1 MCTSYAQDI
10 TSMTTTSPVYQ
21 NKPQRANSE
30 DINTIPEHNEQNLIN
45 GYALQR
51 ASSSDPKLP
60 TQNNIRRD
68 SVSSEEDLYNRSPT
82 TPTPHL
88 ISNGSVSSSVISTPT
103 YLNEKTSRLQTI
115 ESGLSLAD
123 QQQATAKSPKPPLH
137 SPHRSNSNS
146 SSSSLLPPIPNEEDD
161 DKRSNS
167 ILPQITL
174 QRQASHQSQQSTTS
188 YYSVDA
194 GKHNFL
200 SYNTPNPNLTGDN
213 DSINT
218 HVSNGSLVFK
228 YQVGEETPP
237 ADYALPA
244 SILKVYGDDVS
255 PNTNDDEGDR
265 NVRGG
270 VNHHHWHSGISST
283 IVYKPSFDEDT
294 TDGDEEIDEELGT
307 RLQNAGDNTEQG
319 KKKSKNKPPRK
330 SPPRL
335 PHLPYHERKR
345 LAELEEKEK
354 QRRKS
359 EADEKEKKRK
369 SRKVSPKKTRIVK
382 GASREYKVHTSEQ
395 TPLNDTKNGYGSSKN
410 EDNKTQA
417 TGNNPSWF
425 GQLVNIVTGNN
436 NSTDID
442 VEEEAKSY
450 LNQGQAFLKKT
461 EKERMKLKE
470 QGRKEELAHVNIPVS
485 NQSL

>member
-1 MCTSYAQDI
+1 MSTD
-10 TSMTTTSPVYQ
+10 TTSPVYQ

-30 DINTIPEHNEQNLIN
+30 DINNVNEQQNLTN
-45 GYALQR
+45 SYALQR

-60 TQNNIRRD
+60 TQSNIRRD
-68 SVSSEEDLYNRSPT
+68 SISSEETDSVYNAT
-82 TPTPHL
+82 TPPRHL
-88 ISNGSVSSSVISTPT
+88 ISNGSVSSSVMSTPT

-123 QQQATAKSPKPPLH
+123 QQQAAKSPKPPLH
-137 SPHRSNSNS
+137 SPHRSSSN

-161 DKRSNS
+161 DKRINS

-174 QRQASHQSQQSTTS
+174 QRQTSHQSQQSTTS

-200 SYNTPNPNLTGDN
+200 SYNTPNPYLSGDN

-255 PNTNDDEGDR
+255 PNTNDEETSKDG
-265 NVRGG
+265 RGG
-270 VNHHHWHSGISST
+270 VNHHNWHSGISST

-307 RLQNAGDNTEQG
+307 TLQNAGDNTEQG
-319 KKKSKNKPPRK
+319 KKKSKSKPPRK

-369 SRKVSPKKTRIVK
+369 SNRKVSPKKTRIVK
-382 GASREYKVHTSEQ
+382 GASRDYKVHTSEH
-395 TPLNDTKNGYGSSKN
+395 TPLNDTKNGYGSSSNKR
-410 EDNKTQA
+410 EDEQQQA
-417 TGNNPSWF
+417 KDGGNPSWF
-425 GQLVNIVTGNN
+425 GQLVNIVTGNRD
-436 NSTDID
+436 SSDID

>member
-1 MCTSYAQDI
+1 
-10 TSMTTTSPVYQ
+10 MTTTDTTSPVYQ

-30 DINTIPEHNEQNLIN
+30 DINNNAINEQNLTSS
-45 GYALQR
+45 YALQR

-60 TQNNIRRD
+60 TQHNIRRD
-68 SVSSEEDLYNRSPT
+68 SISSEESDSVYNAI
-82 TPTPHL
+82 TPPRHL
-88 ISNGSVSSSVISTPT
+88 ISNGSVSSSVMSTPT

-123 QQQATAKSPKPPLH
+123 QQAAKSPKPPLH
-137 SPHRSNSNS
+137 SPHRSSSNGI
-146 SSSSLLPPIPNEEDD
+146 SSLLPPIPNEEDD

-174 QRQASHQSQQSTTS
+174 QRQTSHQSQQSTTS

-200 SYNTPNPNLTGDN
+200 SYNTPNPNIGGDN

-255 PNTNDDEGDR
+255 PNTNDGEETNED
-265 NVRGG
+265 VRGG
-270 VNHHHWHSGISST
+270 INHHNWHSGVSST

-307 RLQNAGDNTEQG
+307 TLQNAGDNTEQEG

-369 SRKVSPKKTRIVK
+369 SNRKVSPKKTRIVK
-382 GASREYKVHTSEQ
+382 GASRDYKVHTSEQ
-395 TPLNDTKNGYGSSKN
+395 TPLNDTNNGYGSSKSDDN
-410 EDNKTQA
+410 EQQQA
-417 TGNNPSWF
+417 TGNNNPSWF

-436 NSTDID
+436 NSSNID

>member
-1 MCTSYAQDI
+1 
-10 TSMTTTSPVYQ
+10 MTTTDATSPIYQ

-30 DINTIPEHNEQNLIN
+30 DINNANEQQNLIN
-45 GYALQR
+45 SYALQR

-60 TQNNIRRD
+60 TQNNNTHDMHNNNIRRD
-68 SVSSEEDLYNRSPT
+68 SMSSEESDSIYNAT
-82 TPTPHL
+82 TPPRHL
-88 ISNGSVSSSVISTPT
+88 ISNGSVSSSAMSTPT
-103 YLNEKTSRLQTI
+103 YLNENTSRLQTI

-123 QQQATAKSPKPPLH
+123 QQAAAAKSPKPPLH
-137 SPHRSNSNS
+137 SPHRSSSNGS
-146 SSSSLLPPIPNEEDD
+146 STLLPPIPNEEDD
-161 DKRSNS
+161 NKTSNS

-174 QRQASHQSQQSTTS
+174 QRQTSHQSQQSTTS

-200 SYNTPNPNLTGDN
+200 SYNTPNPNISGDN

-255 PNTNDDEGDR
+255 PNTNDEEGDK

-270 VNHHHWHSGISST
+270 VNHHNWHSGISST

-307 RLQNAGDNTEQG
+307 TLQNVGDNTEQG
-319 KKKSKNKPPRK
+319 KKKSKPPRK

-359 EADEKEKKRK
+359 EAEEKEKRRK

-395 TPLNDTKNGYGSSKN
+395 TPLNDTKNGYGSSKT
-410 EDNKTQA
+410 EDNEQQP

-436 NSTDID
+436 SSDID

-470 QGRKEELAHVNIPVS
+470 QGRKEELAHINIPVS

>member
-1 MCTSYAQDI
+1 MHKIFT
-10 TSMTTTSPVYQ
+10 TMTVDTTSPIYQ

-30 DINTIPEHNEQNLIN
+30 DINNANEQQNLTN
-45 GYALQR
+45 SYALQR

-60 TQNNIRRD
+60 TQHNIRRD
-68 SVSSEEDLYNRSPT
+68 SISSEESDSVYNAT
-82 TPTPHL
+82 TPPRHL
-88 ISNGSVSSSVISTPT
+88 ISNGSVSSSVVSTPT

-123 QQQATAKSPKPPLH
+123 QQAAAAKSPKPPLH
-137 SPHRSNSNS
+137 SPHRSSSNG
-146 SSSSLLPPIPNEEDD
+146 SSSLLPPIPNEEDD
-161 DKRSNS
+161 NKTSNS

-174 QRQASHQSQQSTTS
+174 QRQTSHQSQQSTTS

-200 SYNTPNPNLTGDN
+200 SYNTPNPNLSGDN

-255 PNTNDDEGDR
+255 PNTNTEETSKD
-265 NVRGG
+265 VRGG
-270 VNHHHWHSGISST
+270 VNHHNWHSGISST

-307 RLQNAGDNTEQG
+307 TLQNVGDNTEQQG

-359 EADEKEKKRK
+359 EAEEKEKKRK
-369 SRKVSPKKTRIVK
+369 SNRKVSPKKTRIVK
-382 GASREYKVHTSEQ
+382 GASRDYKVHTSEQ
-395 TPLNDTKNGYGSSKN
+395 TPLNDTKNGYGSSKS
-410 EDNKTQA
+410 EDNEQPTD
-417 TGNNPSWF
+417 NNPSWF

-470 QGRKEELAHVNIPVS
+470 QGRKEELAHVNIPLS